1 MTMNELYDVI
11 IIGAGPAGMNA
22 ALYTSRAN
30 MKTLMIEKECP
41 GGKMMKTKIIDNY
54 IGSSSND
61 AMKLASDMFAQ
72 SIKYGAKYKQGNVVS
87 IENDIEYKKVVLS
100 NGETLTAKSLILA
113 MGGKL
118 SKDTFKYDNYLN
130 KGLSYCVVCDANFYK
145 DKVVALIGDNKA
157 IEDVDYLANIARKV
171 YFINKGNECSNKSN
185 VENFVNEK
193 EYKIIGKD
201 KVEKIE
207 INNQSYDID
216 GMFYV
221 SDTNSFNG
229 FVENL
234 ETENGY
240 IKVDNN
246 MHTNID
252 GIYACGDIVN
262 KNIKQVISA
271 CGDGA
276 LAALEAIKYVNKR
289 K

>member
-1 MTMNELYDVI
+1 MKDIYDVI

-22 ALYTSRAN
+22 ALYASRAN
-30 MKTLMIEKECP
+30 MNTLMIEKECP

-54 IGSSSND
+54 IGGSSTD

-87 IENDIEYKKVVLS
+87 ILNKSDEKEIVLS
-100 NGETLTAKSLILA
+100 SGEKISSKSLILA
-113 MGGKL
+113 TGGKL
-118 SKDTFKYDNYLN
+118 SNDNFKYDNYLN

-145 DKVVALIGDNKA
+145 DQTVALIGDNKS
-157 IEDVDYLANIARKV
+157 IEDVDYLSNIAKKV
-171 YFINKGNECSNKSN
+171 YFINKQEQCSNKSN
-185 VENFVNEK
+185 VENFINVK
-193 EYKIIGKD
+193 DYKLIGE
-201 KVEKIE
+201 EKIE
-207 INNQSYDID
+207 KVEINANRYDIA
-216 GMFYV
+216 GAFYV

-229 FVENL
+229 FINDL
-234 ETENGY
+234 DSENGY

-246 MHTNID
+246 MHTSID
-252 GIYACGDIVN
+252 GIFACGDIIN

-276 LAALEAIKYVNKR
+276 LAALEAVKYVNKR

>member
-1 MTMNELYDVI
+1 MEQLYDVI

-22 ALYTSRAN
+22 ALYASRAN

-54 IGSSSND
+54 IGGSSTD

-72 SIKYGAKYKQGNVVS
+72 SIKYGAKYKQGNVIS
-87 IENDIEYKKVVLS
+87 IEDKEEYKNIVLS
-100 NGETLTAKSLILA
+100 NGERIATKSLILA

-118 SKDTFKYDNYLN
+118 SKETFKYDFYLN

-145 DKVVALIGDNKA
+145 DKTVAIIGDNHS
-157 IEDVDYLANIARKV
+157 IDDVDYLSNIAQKV
-171 YFINKGNECSNKSN
+171 YFINNGDDVSNKSN
-185 VENFVNEK
+185 VENFINIKDYVIN
-193 EYKIIGKD
+193 GLD
-201 KVEKIE
+201 KVENIE
-207 INNQSYDID
+207 INDVKYDID
-216 GMFYV
+216 GVFYV
-221 SDTNSFNG
+221 LDTNSFNG
-229 FVENL
+229 FVDNL
-234 ETENGY
+234 ETQNGY

-252 GIYACGDIVN
+252 GIFACGDIVN

-276 LAALEAIKYVNKR
+276 LAALEAIKYINKR

>member
-1 MTMNELYDVI
+1 MDGIYDVI

-22 ALYTSRAN
+22 ALYASRAN
-30 MKTLMIEKECP
+30 MNTLMIEKECP

-54 IGSSSND
+54 LGGSTND
-61 AMKLASDMFAQ
+61 AIKLASDMFAQ

-87 IENDIEYKKVVLS
+87 IESNKEYKKVVLS
-100 NGETLTAKSLILA
+100 NGESQLAKSLILA

-118 SKDTFKYDNYLN
+118 SNDTFKYDHYLN

-145 DKVVALIGDNKA
+145 DKIVALIGDNKS
-157 IEDVDYLANIARKV
+157 IEEVDYLANIASKV
-171 YFINKGNECSNKSN
+171 YFINRGNEYSNKSN
-185 VENFVNEK
+185 VENFVNMK
-193 EYKIIGKD
+193 DYKLLGE
-201 KVEKIE
+201 EKIE
-207 INNQSYDID
+207 SIEVNNNIYQID
-216 GMFYV
+216 GAFYI

-229 FVENL
+229 FVDNL
-234 ETENGY
+234 EIQNGY

-246 MHTNID
+246 MHTNIE

>member
-1 MTMNELYDVI
+1 MEPSYDVI

-22 ALYTSRAN
+22 ALYASRAN
-30 MKTLMIEKECP
+30 MSTLMIEKECP

-54 IGSSSND
+54 IGGSSSD

-87 IENDIEYKKVVLS
+87 IDNGDDYKKVVLS
-100 NGETLTAKSLILA
+100 NGEIVLGKSLILA

-118 SKDTFKYDNYLN
+118 SDKTFIYDNYLN

-145 DKVVALIGDNKA
+145 DKEVALIGDNNS
-157 IEDVDYLANIARKV
+157 IDDVDCLSNIVKKV
-171 YFINKGNECSNKSN
+171 YFINSDNHSSNKSN
-185 VENFVNEK
+185 VENFVNVK
-193 EYKIIGKD
+193 EYKILGND
-201 KVEKIE
+201 KVEHIE
-207 INNQSYDID
+207 IEGKLYKVD
-216 GMFYV
+216 GAFYV

-229 FVENL
+229 FVNDL
-234 ETENGY
+234 ETINGY

>member
-1 MTMNELYDVI
+1 MEQLYDVI

-22 ALYTSRAN
+22 ALYASRAN

-54 IGSSSND
+54 IGGSSTD

-72 SIKYGAKYKQGNVVS
+72 SIKYGAKYKQGNVIS
-87 IENDIEYKKVVLS
+87 IEDKEEYKNIVLS
-100 NGETLTAKSLILA
+100 NGERIATKSLILA

-118 SKDTFKYDNYLN
+118 SKETFKYDFYLN

-145 DKVVALIGDNKA
+145 DKTVAIIGDNHS
-157 IEDVDYLANIARKV
+157 IDDVDYLSNIAQKV
-171 YFINKGNECSNKSN
+171 YFINNGDGISNKSN
-185 VENFVNEK
+185 VENFINIKDYVIN
-193 EYKIIGKD
+193 GLD
-201 KVEKIE
+201 KVENIE
-207 INNQSYDID
+207 INDVKYDID
-216 GMFYV
+216 GVFYV
-221 SDTNSFNG
+221 LDTNSFNG
-229 FVENL
+229 FVDNL
-234 ETENGY
+234 ETQNGY

-252 GIYACGDIVN
+252 GIFACGDIVN

-276 LAALEAIKYVNKR
+276 LAALEAIKYINKR

>member
-1 MTMNELYDVI
+1 MQLIYDVI

-22 ALYTSRAN
+22 ALYASRAN
-30 MKTLMIEKECP
+30 MATLMIEKECP

-54 IGSSSND
+54 IGGSSTD

-87 IENDIEYKKVVLS
+87 IVSNEEHKRVVLS
-100 NGETLTAKSLILA
+100 NGEELISKTLILA

-118 SKDTFKYDNYLN
+118 SSDTFKYDYYLN

-145 DKVVALIGDNKA
+145 DKDVVLIGDNKA
-157 IEDVDYLANIARKV
+157 VEDVDYLSNIARKV
-171 YFINKGNECSNKSN
+171 YFINKNEARSNKSN
-185 VENFVNEK
+185 VENFVNVK
-193 EYKIIGKD
+193 EYKLLGER
-201 KVEKIE
+201 KVEKVE
-207 INNQSYDID
+207 VNGNLYDIE
-216 GMFYV
+216 GAFYI
-221 SDTNSFNG
+221 SDSNSFNG
-229 FVENL
+229 FVNDL
-234 ETENGY
+234 ESENGY

-289 K
+289 R

>member
-1 MTMNELYDVI
+1 MNNEYDIV

-22 ALYTSRAN
+22 ALYASRAN
-30 MKTLMIEKECP
+30 LKTIMIEKDCP

-54 IGSSSND
+54 IGGVSSD
-61 AMKLASDMFAQ
+61 AMKLASEMFAH

-87 IENDIEYKKVVLS
+87 ISMDNEYKSV
-100 NGETLTAKSLILA
+100 TLTSGEIVKGKALIIA
-113 MGGKL
+113 IGGKV
-118 SKDTFKYDNYLN
+118 DNRDFKYHNYLN

-145 DKVVALIGDNKA
+145 GKDVALIGDNKS
-157 IEDVDYLANIARKV
+157 IDDVDYLSNIANKV
-171 YFINKGNECSNKSN
+171 YFINKEYGTSNKNN
-185 VENFVNEK
+185 VENFVNLN
-193 EYKIIGKD
+193 EYTINGDDNVESITIKGNKIPISG
-201 KVEKIE
+201 V
-207 INNQSYDID
+207 
-216 GMFYV
+216 FYTM
-221 SDTNSFNG
+221 DTNSFNG

-234 ETENGY
+234 EIEKGY

-246 MHTNID
+246 MHTNLE